1 MGASAKVSL
10 HGNPGVLLLQ
20 IAGRRFPWKEKCCRL
35 LLAILQFV
43 PRTGQ
48 RESRG
53 DRISGS
59 ERREIPCSK
68 IAFTGNSLTFLKV
81 GNINS
86 LIRPKIYYLTFTTS
100 KKRTILL
107 VLKTVLFF
115 CPCGKA
121 HEGSTKKKKSFS
133 RWDIPNSFFVA
144 VGGKSRRRCP
154 LVKYS
159 PLGGKTNAESPII

>member
-1 MGASAKVSL
+1 MCFSSR
-10 HGNPGVLLLQ
+10 LQ
-20 IAGRRFPWKEKCCRL
+20 GGDFLEKKNAADCFWRSCNLSHRL
-35 LLAILQFV
+35 K
-43 PRTGQ
+43 
-48 RESRG
+48 
-53 DRISGS
+53 RIEKRSDLGS
-59 ERREIPCSK
+59 EMREIPCSK
-68 IAFTGNSLTFLKV
+68 IAFAGNSLTFLKV